1 MDEEVCAMAIQPDYI
16 IYNPVTP
23 DVKSPPRAEE
33 LKQEKVLPLTPGVW
47 QNEATT
53 ILKMYDKKE
62 GSFSPLTPQGQVD
75 SPKDDPFSLVPFR
88 TEFKFLTEDTV
99 RNLQQSAG
107 TYVGDAKAAAIGVPS
122 LETTRPEDIISLTG
136 GALYDPNK
144 TELKSDNFPDR
155 IIYWDG
161 GLYPAK
167 KKDAAEAEQHANA
180 PNYRKMDGKPVH
192 GLGQPTKQ
200 GFHDVLNH
208 IGGKKKPV
216 VWADMRAEGVIYI
229 NGKPYNLRQMKGFE
243 NVDFKKGASGKEL
256 EALEEQLKQQLI
268 ARGEVEVVEE
278 KLMVGPDGKP
288 VLDNKGKQ
296 KTERV
301 THVEKLTPENCQTT
315 QDVVKGLQDEGYKIE
330 YKRIPVTDETSPKES
345 DMDEIRRFVAEAKK
359 NHPKDDV
366 QYVFNCHQGKGRTTT
381 AMVAA
386 GITLDGKATKLDL
399 PLIGPISF
407 DDGKKRAERN
417 INENFH
423 LQNIR
428 EAVDEYKQK
437 AADAGK
443 DAAALKK
450 KAHDEQD
457 PAKKAELEKEAKA
470 AEARQLK
477 YENNTREF
485 TKRYATMLKYSEYIC
500 EFGENSEKPAFEEWV
515 KGAAQQKDLEQKWTA
530 LNDYFKI
537 PGAAGQPGTALA

>member
-1 MDEEVCAMAIQPDYI
+1 MAIQPDYI
-16 IYNPVTP
+16 IYKPVTP
-23 DVKSPPRAEE
+23 EIKSPQRSEE
-33 LKQEKVLPLTPGVW
+33 VRQEKILPLTAGVW
-47 QNEATT
+47 QNEATNV
-53 ILKMYDKKE
+53 LKMYDKNE
-62 GSFSPLTPQGQVD
+62 GSFTPLAPKGQVEA
-75 SPKDDPFSLVPFR
+75 SKDDPFSLVPYG

-99 RNLQQSAG
+99 RNLQQSKS
-107 TYVGDAKAAAIGVPS
+107 TYAGDAKAAAVGAPAV
-122 LETTRPEDIISLTG
+122 EAGRPEDILSLTG
-136 GALYDPNK
+136 GALYDPDK
-144 TELKSDNFPDR
+144 TELKADQFPDR

-167 KKDAAEAEQHANA
+167 RKDAAEAAQHENA
-180 PNYRKMDGKPVH
+180 PNYRKVPGKPIH

-200 GFHDVLNH
+200 GFHDVLDH
-208 IGGKKKPV
+208 IDGKKKPV

-229 NGKPYNLRQMKGFE
+229 NGKPYNLRQIKGFE
-243 NVDFKKGASGKEL
+243 NVDFKKGASGEEL
-256 EALEEQLKQQLI
+256 ENLEEKLKQQLL

-278 KLMVGPDGKP
+278 KPMVGPDGKP
-288 VLDNKGKQ
+288 VLDGKGKQ

-301 THVEKLTPENCQTT
+301 AHTEKLTAENCQTT
-315 QDVVKGLQDEGYKIE
+315 KDVVKGLQDEGYKIE
-330 YKRIPVTDETSPKES
+330 YRRIPVTDETSPTES
-345 DMDEIRRFVAEAKK
+345 DMDAIRRLVADAKK
-359 NHPKDDV
+359 NHPGDDV

-399 PLIGPISF
+399 PWIGPISL

-428 EAVDEYKQK
+428 EAVDEYKKK
-437 AADAGK
+437 AAVAGK
-443 DAAALKK
+443 DAEGLRK
-450 KAHDEQD
+450 KAREEQD
-457 PAKKAELEKEAKA
+457 PSKKAELENEAKA

-500 EFGENSEKPAFEEWV
+500 EFGENSDKPAFEEWV
-515 KGAAQQKDLEQKWTA
+515 NGAAQQKDLEKKWTA
-530 LNDYFKI
+530 LNEYFKI
-537 PGAAGQPGTALA
+537 PGASGQPGTSLA